1 MDMEQIMDTSKYS
14 SKEYWPKIS
23 IITPSFNQGIFI
35 EQTILSVLN
44 QNYPNLEFIIID
56 GCSTDN
62 SVEIIKKYEEKI
74 TCWISEKDSGQS
86 NAINKGIEKA
96 TGEIFNWLNSDDTL
110 TPNSLFNV
118 ATLYNKYRFDVL
130 CGKSRHFDNE
140 SNRELNI
147 GYTYFHKTIEKTIAH
162 YSMSQP
168 STFYRLDIIKKLGGI
183 NEELHYAMDAEL
195 WFKYLLFEG
204 NTKKV
209 IKTDIILADFR
220 IHNDSKTNSQKS
232 LFINDTNAIYYGLL
246 NSVNAPEFIIA
257 PYENPMNK
265 DYKKKWKP
273 LSLNKKRLLGFF
285 AQKNT
290 TYFYTQFNYKKARL
304 NNRLA
309 IRYMGINIRA
319 IIYFI
324 KLHLFPAS
332 ILNFVR
338 NKNVNRNE

>member
-1 MDMEQIMDTSKYS
+1 MAIEQKIDDSKYS

-23 IITPSFNQGIFI
+23 IITPSFNQGLFI
-35 EQTILSVLN
+35 EETILSVIN

-56 GCSTDN
+56 GASSDN

-74 TCWISEKDSGQS
+74 TFWVSEKDSGQS

-118 ATLYNKYRFDVL
+118 ATLYNKFRYDVL

-140 SNRELNI
+140 SNMELNI

-168 STFYRLDIIKKLGGI
+168 STFYRLDLIKKLGGI
-183 NEELHYAMDAEL
+183 NEDLHYAMDAEL
-195 WFKYLLFEG
+195 WFKYLLFAG

-209 IKTDIILADFR
+209 IKTDIILANFR

-232 LFINDTNAIYYGLL
+232 LFINDTNALYHGLL
-246 NSVNAPEFIIA
+246 NSVNAPVFALE
-257 PYENPMNK
+257 PYENPINNR
-265 DYKKKWKP
+265 YQKKWEP
-273 LSLNKKRLLGFF
+273 FVLNNKHFLGYF

-290 TYFYTQFNYKKARL
+290 TYFYTQFNYKKAKL

-309 IRYMGINIRA
+309 IKYMRINIRT

-324 KLHLFPAS
+324 KLHLFPTS

-338 NKNVNRNE
+338 NKKR

>member
-1 MDMEQIMDTSKYS
+1 MAIEQKIDDSKYS

-23 IITPSFNQGIFI
+23 IITPSFNQGLFI
-35 EQTILSVLN
+35 EETILSVIN

-56 GCSTDN
+56 GASSDN

-74 TCWISEKDSGQS
+74 TFWVSEKDSGQS

-118 ATLYNKYRFDVL
+118 ATLYNKFRYDVL

-140 SNRELNI
+140 SNMELNI

-168 STFYRLDIIKKLGGI
+168 STFYRLDLIKKLGGI
-183 NEELHYAMDAEL
+183 NEDLHYAMDAEL
-195 WFKYLLFEG
+195 WFKYLLFAG

-209 IKTDIILADFR
+209 IKTDIILANFR

-232 LFINDTNAIYYGLL
+232 LFINDTNALYHGLL
-246 NSVNAPEFIIA
+246 NSVNAPVFALE
-257 PYENPMNK
+257 PYENPINNR
-265 DYKKKWKP
+265 YQKKWEPFVLNNKHFFRLFCTKKTQLIFTLNLIIKK
-273 LSLNKKRLLGFF
+273 LSLITGLL
-285 AQKNT
+285 
-290 TYFYTQFNYKKARL
+290 
-304 NNRLA
+304 
-309 IRYMGINIRA
+309 
-319 IIYFI
+319 
-324 KLHLFPAS
+324 
-332 ILNFVR
+332 
-338 NKNVNRNE
+338 